1 MKCGDYDLTLVG
13 AIIQVWKDETLV
25 GWLPAMV
32 GEIQFKPENAEWAV
46 SIRNWGD
53 GRVAL
58 NQFRDEPFQRVF
70 GSSEEFTPNVAPYIS
85 PEGGWDT
92 AKARYHDAREAGL
105 AELGEDVILKPGD
118 IDLTKARYDS
128 AVGDVY
134 GEGE

>member
-32 GEIQFKPENAEWAV
+32 GEIQFRPD
-46 SIRNWGD
+46 RGQWGGDWDVVVKQWPD
-53 GRVAL
+53 GQVAIS
-58 NQFRDEPFQRVF
+58 QFRDEPDHGRFF
-70 GSSEEFTPNVAPYIS
+70 GHPYIS

-92 AKARYHDAREAGL
+92 TKARYHDAREAGL